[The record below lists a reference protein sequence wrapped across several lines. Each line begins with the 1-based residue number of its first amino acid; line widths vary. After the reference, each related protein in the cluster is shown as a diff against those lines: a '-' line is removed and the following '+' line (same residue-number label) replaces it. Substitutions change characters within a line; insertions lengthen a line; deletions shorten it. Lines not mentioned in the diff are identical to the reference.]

1 MPENPIEAYMS
12 KAEFCSA
19 LQINPRT
26 AERWHLR
33 RIGPTRVRVSKKI
46 YYKRST
52 VADWLERQTE
62 DTVSLVARAP
72 GAA

>member
-1 MPENPIEAYMS
+1 MPENPIEAYMT

-19 LQINPRT
+19 LGINPRT

-33 RIGPTRVRVSKKI
+33 RIGPPRVRVIKKI
-46 YYKRST
+46 YYKRSA
-52 VADWLERQTE
+52 VADWMEAQTE
-62 DTVSLVARAP
+62 GTVSLEARAQ

>member
-1 MPENPIEAYMS
+1 MPQNPIEDYMT

-19 LQINPRT
+19 LRINPRT

-33 RIGPTRVRVSKKI
+33 RIGPPRVRVIKKI
-46 YYKRST
+46 YYKRSA

-62 DTVSLVARAP
+62 DVVDATA
-72 GAA
+72 